1 MEIKL
6 IFGVI
11 AFVLTIIGIIPYIV
25 NIIKKKT
32 TAHIYSWLIWGILQ
46 LVVVVAQIKNGAG
59 YGSMSGTAGVFICFL
74 IVFLSLKNGFKNIKK
89 FDTFCLFMS
98 VIAIFIYVRLNNPL
112 LAVIV
117 ATITNFMGFLPTL
130 RKAYKDPKSE
140 TAATFLIGAVATLL
154 SLLAIQNYT
163 ILTTLYLI
171 NILLT
176 NSLLTAVILLRK
188 TNL

>member
-11 AFVLTIIGIIPYIV
+11 AFILTIIGVIPYIV
-25 NIIKKKT
+25 NIVKKKT

-46 LVVVVAQIKNGAG
+46 LIAVMAQIKNGAG

-74 IVFLSLKNGFKNIKK
+74 IVFLSLKNGFKNIRK
-89 FDTFCLFMS
+89 FDTFCLILS

-112 LAVIV
+112 LAVVV

-140 TAATFLIGAVATLL
+140 TAATFLIGAIATLL
-154 SLLAIQNYT
+154 SLLALQNYT

-171 NILLT
+171 NILMT

-188 TNL
+188 S